1 MPTTAITDTPIAS
14 TTSEGLQGVAL
25 TTGLDLLLMWARV
38 VEVSL
43 SAVLLGL
50 LETQAAMEDL
60 AVLGLAIRSSTRPS

>member
-1 MPTTAITDTPIAS
+1 M
-14 TTSEGLQGVAL
+14 AL